1 MKMTKI
7 SVELDNEQFDKLV
20 VEELIRTRQTFLND
34 LGANN
39 HVFVWGDQEADDAE
53 IQKHIDSVEQ
63 LIKWFGTP
71 EQVKRCLAMKTD
83 DIKQKAIEAIPYVAV
98 FGIAALAAYG
108 LTKLIQTTKEFDFP
122 LDFGYDEYLDK
133 IIDEQGK

>member
-1 MKMTKI
+1 MTKI
-7 SVELDNEQFDKLV
+7 SVELDIDQFDKLV
-20 VEELIRTRQTFLND
+20 VEELIRTREAFLND

-71 EQVKRCLAMKTD
+71 EQVK
-83 DIKQKAIEAIPYVAV
+83 QV
-98 FGIAALAAYG
+98 FGN
-108 LTKLIQTTKEFDFP
+108 ED
-122 LDFGYDEYLDK
+122 
-133 IIDEQGK
+133 

>member
-7 SVELDNEQFDKLV
+7 SVELDVDQFDKLV
-20 VEELIRTRQTFLND
+20 VEELIRTRQTFLDD

-53 IQKHIDSVEQ
+53 IQKHIDSVDQ

-71 EQVKRCLAMKTD
+71 EQVK
-83 DIKQKAIEAIPYVAV
+83 QV
-98 FGIAALAAYG
+98 FGN
-108 LTKLIQTTKEFDFP
+108 ED
-122 LDFGYDEYLDK
+122 
-133 IIDEQGK
+133 

>member
-7 SVELDNEQFDKLV
+7 SVELDVEQFDLLV
-20 VEELIRTRQTFLND
+20 VEELIRTRDAFLND

-53 IQKHIDSVEQ
+53 IQKHIDSLDQ

-71 EQVKRCLAMKTD
+71 EQVK
-83 DIKQKAIEAIPYVAV
+83 EV
-98 FGIAALAAYG
+98 FG
-108 LTKLIQTTKEFDFP
+108 
-122 LDFGYDEYLDK
+122 DED
-133 IIDEQGK
+133 

>member
-1 MKMTKI
+1 MTKI
-7 SVELDNEQFDKLV
+7 SVELDIDQFDKLV

-53 IQKHIDSVEQ
+53 IQKHIDSVDQ

-71 EQVKRCLAMKTD
+71 EQ
-83 DIKQKAIEAIPYVAV
+83 IKKV
-98 FGIAALAAYG
+98 YG
-108 LTKLIQTTKEFDFP
+108 NED
-122 LDFGYDEYLDK
+122 
-133 IIDEQGK
+133 

>member
-1 MKMTKI
+1 MTKI
-7 SVELDNEQFDKLV
+7 SVELDVDQFDKLV
-20 VEELIRTRQTFLND
+20 VEELIRTRQTFLDD

-71 EQVKRCLAMKTD
+71 EQVK
-83 DIKQKAIEAIPYVAV
+83 QV
-98 FGIAALAAYG
+98 FG
-108 LTKLIQTTKEFDFP
+108 TED
-122 LDFGYDEYLDK
+122 
-133 IIDEQGK
+133 

>member
-1 MKMTKI
+1 MTKI

-39 HVFVWGDQEADDAE
+39 HVFVYGDQEADDVE
-53 IQKHIDSVEQ
+53 IQKHIDSLDD

-71 EQVKRCLAMKTD
+71 EQVKK
-83 DIKQKAIEAIPYVAV
+83 V
-98 FGIAALAAYG
+98 FG
-108 LTKLIQTTKEFDFP
+108 
-122 LDFGYDEYLDK
+122 DED
-133 IIDEQGK
+133 

>member
-1 MKMTKI
+1 MHK
-7 SVELDNEQFDKLV
+7 VEVTLTTDQFDTMV
-20 VEELIRTRQTFLND
+20 VEELIRTRQKFLND

-71 EQVKRCLAMKTD
+71 EQVK
-83 DIKQKAIEAIPYVAV
+83 QV
-98 FGIAALAAYG
+98 FGN
-108 LTKLIQTTKEFDFP
+108 ED
-122 LDFGYDEYLDK
+122 
-133 IIDEQGK
+133 

>member
-71 EQVKRCLAMKTD
+71 EQVK
-83 DIKQKAIEAIPYVAV
+83 QV
-98 FGIAALAAYG
+98 FGN
-108 LTKLIQTTKEFDFP
+108 ED
-122 LDFGYDEYLDK
+122 
-133 IIDEQGK
+133 

>member
-1 MKMTKI
+1 MTKI

-71 EQVKRCLAMKTD
+71 EQVK
-83 DIKQKAIEAIPYVAV
+83 QV
-98 FGIAALAAYG
+98 FG
-108 LTKLIQTTKEFDFP
+108 
-122 LDFGYDEYLDK
+122 DED
-133 IIDEQGK
+133 

>member
-1 MKMTKI
+1 MTKI
-7 SVELDNEQFDKLV
+7 SVELDVDQFDKLV
-20 VEELIRTRQTFLND
+20 VEELIRTRQTFLDD

-71 EQVKRCLAMKTD
+71 EQVK
-83 DIKQKAIEAIPYVAV
+83 QV
-98 FGIAALAAYG
+98 FGN
-108 LTKLIQTTKEFDFP
+108 ED
-122 LDFGYDEYLDK
+122 
-133 IIDEQGK
+133 

>member
-20 VEELIRTRQTFLND
+20 VEELIRTRQTFLDD

-53 IQKHIDSVEQ
+53 IQKHIDSVDQ

-71 EQVKRCLAMKTD
+71 EQVK
-83 DIKQKAIEAIPYVAV
+83 QV
-98 FGIAALAAYG
+98 FGN
-108 LTKLIQTTKEFDFP
+108 ED
-122 LDFGYDEYLDK
+122 
-133 IIDEQGK
+133 

>member
-1 MKMTKI
+1 MHK
-7 SVELDNEQFDKLV
+7 VEVTLTTDQFDTMV

-53 IQKHIDSVEQ
+53 IQKHIDSVEL

-71 EQVKRCLAMKTD
+71 EQVK
-83 DIKQKAIEAIPYVAV
+83 QV
-98 FGIAALAAYG
+98 FGN
-108 LTKLIQTTKEFDFP
+108 ED
-122 LDFGYDEYLDK
+122 
-133 IIDEQGK
+133 

>member
-1 MKMTKI
+1 MTKI
-7 SVELDNEQFDKLV
+7 SVELDSEQFDKLV

-53 IQKHIDSVEQ
+53 IQKHIDSADQ

-71 EQVKRCLAMKTD
+71 EQ
-83 DIKQKAIEAIPYVAV
+83 IEEV
-98 FGIAALAAYG
+98 FGNEDG
-108 LTKLIQTTKEFDFP
+108 
-122 LDFGYDEYLDK
+122 
-133 IIDEQGK
+133 

>member
-7 SVELDNEQFDKLV
+7 SVELDVDQFDTLV
-20 VEELIRTRQTFLND
+20 VEELIRTRQTFLDD

-53 IQKHIDSVEQ
+53 IQKHIDSVDQ

-71 EQVKRCLAMKTD
+71 EQ
-83 DIKQKAIEAIPYVAV
+83 IEEV
-98 FGIAALAAYG
+98 YG
-108 LTKLIQTTKEFDFP
+108 NED
-122 LDFGYDEYLDK
+122 
-133 IIDEQGK
+133 

>member
-1 MKMTKI
+1 MTKI
-7 SVELDNEQFDKLV
+7 SVELDVDQFDKLV

-53 IQKHIDSVEQ
+53 IQKHIDSVDQ

-71 EQVKRCLAMKTD
+71 EQVKK
-83 DIKQKAIEAIPYVAV
+83 V
-98 FGIAALAAYG
+98 FG
-108 LTKLIQTTKEFDFP
+108 
-122 LDFGYDEYLDK
+122 DED
-133 IIDEQGK
+133 